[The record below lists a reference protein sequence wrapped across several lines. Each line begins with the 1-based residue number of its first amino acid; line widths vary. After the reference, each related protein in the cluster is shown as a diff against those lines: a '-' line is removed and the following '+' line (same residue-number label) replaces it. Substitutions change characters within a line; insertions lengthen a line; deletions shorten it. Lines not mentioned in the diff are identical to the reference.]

1 MEGTSQEFLVI
12 DDDSK
17 LNRLL
22 IDYLGGMGFQ
32 VLTAIKPS
40 EWLKFEER
48 EKPDLVI
55 LDIMLPEMDG
65 LEVCRTI
72 RKDSNIP
79 IIMLTARSE
88 TTDRI
93 VGLEIGADDYLP
105 KPFEPRELVV
115 RIQSVLRWAGKGND
129 EKEERLFS
137 GLRVNYPRQRVELDG
152 ALLD

>member
-1 MEGTSQEFLVI
+1 MEGTSQKLLVI

-22 IDYLGGMGFQ
+22 TDYLGGMGFQ
-32 VLTAIKPS
+32 VLTAIKPR
-40 EWLKFEER
+40 EGLKFLG

-55 LDIMLPEMDG
+55 LDIMLPEMDW

-79 IIMLTARSE
+79 IIMLTARGE

-105 KPFEPRELVV
+105 KPF
-115 RIQSVLRWAGKGND
+115 
-129 EKEERLFS
+129 
-137 GLRVNYPRQRVELDG
+137 
-152 ALLD
+152 